1 MSQSNGTQRSRGTSL
16 RDVKL
21 EAKSVSLSSASVD
34 AVDSEKYSNKYL
46 IGGIS
51 AGVLLLVLLSLW
63 EPQPVQV
70 EAIVVDES
78 LAPSAVASTNVEQR
92 AVATTSFELAEQS
105 RLRRSAQD
113 KLAKL
118 LLIQEELA
126 EVNVDKWANTRLNEL
141 VQRAESGDRAYRDGD
156 YEVADTEYGDSLA
169 IAESLKQQSPQ
180 ILEEALESGRNALG
194 RMDGAGAKEA
204 FARALWVDSESSEA
218 LAGLQRADVQDE
230 LALWM
235 LKVQK
240 LQVAG
245 DLDQA
250 LAASEDLALMDPLS
264 EPVQQLRQQLEQA
277 ILERDYTAA
286 MSSGYRYLDSVE
298 LAAARSAFSRAAKLR
313 PNLAEVTVALQSVSN
328 AEISQRVGLLTGRA
342 RQAEAEEDWQQAV
355 EAYSQVLALESGSI
369 DGLIGQARAQAR
381 LTLDR
386 KLVVYRGDFDSLLD
400 PVVREQARATLNQ
413 ARELP
418 SAGARLLEQIAS
430 ISAELDKLVGEV
442 NVQLVSDGQT
452 DVRILRQSRL
462 GMFQQEELVL
472 SPGKYVAVGSRSGF
486 RDVRLEFVVRSGE
499 PIEPLSVACTE
510 AI

>member
-1 MSQSNGTQRSRGTSL
+1 MSQNNGTQRSRGRSL
-16 RDVKL
+16 RDAKL
-21 EAKSVSLSSASVD
+21 EAKSVNLSNASIEEASSD
-34 AVDSEKYSNKYL
+34 KHSNKYL
-46 IGGIS
+46 IGGIA

-63 EPQPVQV
+63 QPSVQLEPTVVQESTASRPAEPTKV
-70 EAIVVDES
+70 ELNA
-78 LAPSAVASTNVEQR
+78 AP
-92 AVATTSFELAEQS
+92 TTSFEAAEQA

-113 KLAKL
+113 KLASL

-141 VQRAESGDRAYRDGD
+141 VQKAESGDRAYRDGD
-156 YEVADTEYGDSLA
+156 YEVADAEYGESLT

-180 ILEEALESGRNALG
+180 VLEEALESGRSALG
-194 RMDGAGAKEA
+194 RMDGDGAKEA
-204 FARALWVDSESSEA
+204 FARALWVDSENSEA
-218 LAGLQRADVQDE
+218 LTGLQRAEVQDE
-230 LALWM
+230 LAQWM

-250 LAASEDLALMDPLS
+250 LAASKDLALIDPLS
-264 EPVQQLRQQLEQA
+264 APVQQLRVQLEQA

-286 MSSGYRYLDSVE
+286 MSSGYRYLDSAE

-313 PNLAEVTVALQSVSN
+313 PNLAEVAVALQSVSN
-328 AEISQRVGLLTGRA
+328 AEISQRVGLLSGRA

-386 KLVVYRGDFDSLLD
+386 KLVAYRSDFDSLLD
-400 PVVREQARATLNQ
+400 PAVREQAHTTLAE

-418 SAGARLLEQIAS
+418 SAGPRLLEQIAS
-430 ISAELDKLVGEV
+430 ISSELGKLVGEV
-442 NVQLVSDGQT
+442 NVQLVSDGET

-499 PIEPLSVACTE
+499 LIEPLKIACTE